1 MRQVN
6 WGIIG
11 LGAVAL
17 QFAKGF
23 NFVNN
28 AKLLGIASK
37 NPYKLNQFKEEFII
51 NSDYCFNE
59 YQSLLENKEIDIVY
73 IALPTSLHREWI
85 IKCLKKKKNLLVEK
99 PAVINSSEIIDIKK
113 YYYNKTNFFSE
124 ALMYVYHPQIKKVL
138 EIINSGEIG
147 KLISMESNFGH
158 DIVTKKNFFG
168 FKKTKKL
175 NSNNRLYNK
184 EMGGGAILDLGCYP
198 VSLSTLIASLVSK
211 IDYEKVEVFDK
222 EKEIGSTGVDLNS
235 YASLRFE
242 NGFLSK
248 ISASFTKNLGKQTKI
263 LGDRAQLIIEDS
275 WTGLSKRIFIK
286 KDNLENKII
295 SVDSN
300 ENIYSYEI
308 ENLSQCILD
317 NKIKADYP
325 GLTID
330 DTIGNMKII
339 DKWLS

>member
-1 MRQVN
+1 
-6 WGIIG
+6 
-11 LGAVAL
+11 
-17 QFAKGF
+17 
-23 NFVNN
+23 
-28 AKLLGIASK
+28 
-37 NPYKLNQFKEEFII
+37 
-51 NSDYCFNE
+51 
-59 YQSLLENKEIDIVY
+59 
-73 IALPTSLHREWI
+73 
-85 IKCLKKKKNLLVEK
+85 
-99 PAVINSSEIIDIKK
+99 
-113 YYYNKTNFFSE
+113 
-124 ALMYVYHPQIKKVL
+124 MYVHHPQIKKVL

-235 YASLRFE
+235 CASLRFE